1 MHLQELFSIITDE
14 KRFSEAGDRIFS
26 YRAYRGAL
34 MTTWNR
40 DQPLFQLP
48 NQLLD
53 RLADIDVMLDKLHST
68 HAH

>member
-1 MHLQELFSIITDE
+1 MSKSEIE
-14 KRFSEAGDRIFS
+14 KDKSHSFS
-26 YRAYRGAL
+26 YEAYQGAM
-34 MTTWNR
+34 MTSWNR